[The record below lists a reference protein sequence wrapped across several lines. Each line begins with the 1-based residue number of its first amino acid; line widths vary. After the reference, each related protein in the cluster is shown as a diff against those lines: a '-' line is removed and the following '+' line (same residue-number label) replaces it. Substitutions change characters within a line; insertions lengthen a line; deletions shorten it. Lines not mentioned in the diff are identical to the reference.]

1 MDPYVSIQMLFKE
14 RMAADSDGQTLQAVV
29 ICEGDL
35 RDPEFPSKFRHLVG
49 RLNKLLVE
57 KPKSRKLKVNKV
69 GNFVLIVKS
78 TTAIDIQ
85 ILCITIINQSIITSR
100 WSHGTVSA

>member
-1 MDPYVSIQMLFKE
+1 MFWFVCVESQFECNPRNCVVPE

-69 GNFVLIVKS
+69 SFVFH
-78 TTAIDIQ
+78 DYY
-85 ILCITIINQSIITSR
+85 CD
-100 WSHGTVSA
+100 

>member
-1 MDPYVSIQMLFKE
+1 
-14 RMAADSDGQTLQAVV
+14 MAADSDGQALQTAVV

-69 GNFVLIVKS
+69 SICFCD
-78 TTAIDIQ
+78 DIGGESY
-85 ILCITIINQSIITSR
+85 CDY
-100 WSHGTVSA
+100 

>member
-1 MDPYVSIQMLFKE
+1 
-14 RMAADSDGQTLQAVV
+14 MAADSDGQTLQAVV

-69 GNFVLIVKS
+69 GKNFVL
-78 TTAIDIQ
+78 
-85 ILCITIINQSIITSR
+85 QSSN
-100 WSHGTVSA
+100 

>member
-1 MDPYVSIQMLFKE
+1 
-14 RMAADSDGQTLQAVV
+14 MAADSDGPQTLQAVV

-35 RDPEFPSKFRHLVG
+35 RDPEFPSKFRHLVA

-69 GNFVLIVKS
+69 RGLLFFSLLNVK
-78 TTAIDIQ
+78 
-85 ILCITIINQSIITSR
+85 
-100 WSHGTVSA
+100 